1 MLLFV
6 SVSFAGYG
14 AVLYA
19 KYRIAPA
26 VLPLVLFTGTILIL
40 FFGGV
45 LNVLTETTYV
55 LFGGGLLAFCR
66 AVYLFFRDRSLFSGM
81 LSPGVVFFAAGSI
94 FFILMLQDEIFLHYD
109 NFSHWGLIVK
119 ELFQSGSLPGESSII
134 TYTTY
139 PPGSALF
146 AYYIVSF
153 TGFSESMAL
162 IAQAILITGALTPL
176 FLFCS
181 WKQPVHA
188 ASALF
193 IPAVLLL
200 VNSSSIFSLLVDP
213 LLGYIAAA
221 AVITAFYYRN
231 DWKMMGILLFP
242 MLSALVL
249 IKDSGKIFLA
259 FTVIWVIGL
268 LIRYL
273 WKYGGGWKETIQA
286 SLWSI
291 GWTILFPLVFNLLWS
306 RYIAEAYETSEYEDS
321 KFAITE
327 ETLTDIDKSP
337 EFIDQLLPMVVN
349 AGLDFSSPLVQGMV
363 LADIAALLTVIIV
376 KATAKRMPLALLYTA
391 LTANVFYVI
400 YIALLYLMYL
410 YLMPQVEAEYL
421 AGFDRY
427 QSSVV
432 IFSTGIIMVFTI
444 RALMEHAGRSL
455 RSWSTAAAAVLA
467 GVLVFVPYTGEIQ
480 AFFHQENSEA
490 APRKAASSL
499 LTELRQEEPISPN
512 TRITVIND
520 LGDSDRGFLRH
531 LMRYERMSA
540 STFIH
545 TQCSTE
551 KHQEQLT
558 KDIGRSG
565 YLMVI
570 QITSGMQECLE
581 ADNSIEV
588 DEPGLY
594 RIEDGTITSTIQT
607 EDG

>member
-1 MLLFV
+1 ML
-6 SVSFAGYG
+6 YT
-14 AVLYA
+14 

-26 VLPLVLFTGTILIL
+26 VIPLVLFTGTILIL
-40 FFGGV
+40 FLGGV
-45 LNVLTETTYV
+45 LNILTEATYV
-55 LFGGGLLAFCR
+55 LFGIGLLAFCR
-66 AVYLFFRDRSLFSGM
+66 AVYLFFRDRSLFSGI
-81 LSPGVVFFAAGSI
+81 LSPGAVFFAAGSA

-176 FLFCS
+176 FLFCT
-181 WKQPVHA
+181 WKKPVHA
-188 ASALF
+188 AAALF
-193 IPAVLLL
+193 IPAVLLM

-221 AVITAFYYRN
+221 AVVTAYYYRN
-231 DWKMMGILLFP
+231 DWKTMGVLLFP

-259 FTVIWVIGL
+259 FTVLWMIAL

-273 WKYGGGWKETIQA
+273 WKYGRGWKETCHSMI
-286 SLWSI
+286 WSV

-306 RYIAEAYETSEYEDS
+306 RYIEQAYNTSEYEDS

-337 EFIDQLLPMVVN
+337 EFIDNLLPMVVN

-363 LADIAALLTVIIV
+363 LADIAVLLTVVIV
-376 KATAKRMPLALLYTA
+376 KIKAGRIPLSLLYTA
-391 LTANVFYVI
+391 LTANIFYVI

-410 YLMPQVEAEYL
+410 YLMPEVEAEYL

-432 IFSTGIIMVFTI
+432 IFSTGIMMVFTI
-444 RALMEHAGRSL
+444 RTWMEQAGESF
-455 RSWSTAAAAVLA
+455 WNWITASAAVLA
-467 GVLVFVPYTGEIQ
+467 GLLVFIPYTGEIQ

-499 LTELRQEEPISPN
+499 LTDLRQEEPISEN
-512 TRITVIND
+512 TRLTIIND
-520 LGDSDRGFLRH
+520 LGESDRGFLRH
-531 LMRYERMSA
+531 LMRYERMTA
-540 STFIH
+540 STFVH
-545 TQCSTE
+545 TQCSTGE
-551 KHQEQLT
+551 HQEQLT
-558 KDIGRSG
+558 TDTEKSG

-570 QITSGMQECLE
+570 QITSEMQECLDE
-581 ADNSIEV
+581 ASDVEV
-588 DEPGLY
+588 DDPGLY
-594 RIEDGTITSTIQT
+594 RIEEGTITSTIQT

>member
-1 MLLFV
+1 MLYV
-6 SVSFAGYG
+6 
-14 AVLYA
+14 

-26 VLPLVLFTGTILIL
+26 VLPLVLFTGTILVL
-40 FFGGV
+40 FLGGLLHV
-45 LNVLTETTYV
+45 LAETAYV
-55 LFGGGLLAFCR
+55 LFGGGLLALCY
-66 AVYLFFRDRSLFSGM
+66 AVFLFLRDRSLFSGIF
-81 LSPGVVFFAAGSI
+81 SPGMVFFAAGSA

-119 ELFQSGSLPGESSII
+119 ELFQSNSLPDESTII

-146 AYYIVSF
+146 AYYLVSF

-162 IAQAILITGALTPL
+162 IAQAILITGALAPL

-188 ASALF
+188 AATLF
-193 IPAVLLL
+193 IPAVLLM

-221 AVITAFYYRN
+221 AVVTAVYYKN
-231 DWKMMGILLFP
+231 NWKTMSVLLFP

-259 FTVIWVIGL
+259 FTVLWMIAL

-273 WKYGGGWKETIQA
+273 RKYGGGWKETLKSMI
-286 SLWSI
+286 WSI
-291 GWTILFPLVFNLLWS
+291 SWTIVLPLFFNLLWS
-306 RYIAEAYETSEYEDS
+306 RYIEEAYNTSEYEDS

-337 EFIDQLLPMVVN
+337 ELINNLLPMVAR
-349 AGLDFSSPLVQGMV
+349 AGFDLSSPLVQG
-363 LADIAALLTVIIV
+363 LIAALVTVLFTAAAV
-376 KATAKRMPLALLYTA
+376 KIRTGRIPVPLVCATLSAGL
-391 LTANVFYVI
+391 FYVI
-400 YIALLYLMYL
+400 YTALLYLMYL
-410 YLMPQVEAEYL
+410 YLMPEVEAEYL

-427 QSSVV
+427 QSSIV
-432 IFSTGIIMVFTI
+432 IFCTGIIMVFTI
-444 RALMEHAGRSL
+444 RTFMKHTDVLFRTGS
-455 RSWSTAAAAVLA
+455 AAAVLA
-467 GVLVFVPYTGEIQ
+467 GLLVFVPYAGEVQ
-480 AFFHQENSEA
+480 GFFHQENTEA

-499 LTELRQEEPISPN
+499 LTDLRQEEPISEN
-512 TRITVIND
+512 TRITIIND
-520 LGDSDRGFLRH
+520 LGESDRGFLRH
-531 LMRYERMSA
+531 LMRYERMTA

-545 TQCSTE
+545 TQCTTDEHGEELTE
-551 KHQEQLT
+551 DLE
-558 KDIGRSG
+558 RSG

-570 QITSGMQECLE
+570 QITDEMQACLE
-581 ADNSIEV
+581 ADSDIKV

-594 RIEDGTITSTIQT
+594 RIKDGTITSAIQHNNG
-607 EDG
+607 DG